1 MATTPLSSIV
11 ARANK
16 ARIQVS
22 SLGRSAF
29 SDLGGIPVQ
38 VPIQVQAQHELLIVV
53 DDLISGLLILIP
65 RTIRSATQLAVK
77 PPDLTDGSTNKGLRL
92 FVSLLTHQFFA
103 VVRLEVEAHFA
114 SAKNVI
120 LLSHKKTGNIVPCS
134 GMLCVRKM
142 QDSAFIDPPW
152 HGHGPFGS
160 RFPNNVEN

>member
-77 PPDLTDGSTNKGLRL
+77 PL
-92 FVSLLTHQFFA
+92 Q
-103 VVRLEVEAHFA
+103 
-114 SAKNVI
+114 I
-120 LLSHKKTGNIVPCS
+120 
-134 GMLCVRKM
+134 
-142 QDSAFIDPPW
+142 
-152 HGHGPFGS
+152 
-160 RFPNNVEN
+160 